1 MYTSELTD
9 IQKDLIRLIVKSDD
23 EGQLFE
29 KGILKIL
36 SGDDKY
42 MLLGCGIELSSL
54 SDLDELYEARLL
66 NKEQGSPNPIY
77 RITNAA
83 RKAIADDFKVP
94 DTQLASS
101 VTIGPIFGSI
111 SGGIVQTVGSVQ
123 GSELK
128 QIVNDPDLLRQRF
141 EMEADRLLTEVKS
154 LLDAE
159 NYDRYLRAVE
169 ELKQQVLAK
178 KQDPSLIKQ
187 LLQKIALLS
196 DVEGTIGLINRVW
209 PLVQPLLAIVAMK
222 LEGSI

>member
-9 IQKDLIRLIVKSDD
+9 TQKDLIRLIVKSDD

-29 KGILKIL
+29 KGILRIN
-36 SGDDKY
+36 SGDDKF

-94 DTQLASS
+94 DTQLASP

-111 SGGIVQTVGSVQ
+111 SGGIVQAVGSVQ

-154 LLDAE
+154 VLDAE